1 MSDDARG
8 APDNPGVV
16 APPPLIYAGAL
27 ALGLVANKLYPM
39 AFLPRAVSRVLGLP
53 LIFGGLAIGLLGF
66 REMRRAETNVD
77 PYKPATA
84 IVTEGPYR
92 FTRNPL
98 YVGMTLVYSGI
109 TALFNAFP
117 AAMLLPLALAVM
129 RRGVIEREERY
140 LERKFG
146 DEYLAYKA
154 RVRRWL

>member
-1 MSDDARG
+1 VGRRTTPAWS
-8 APDNPGVV
+8 P
-16 APPPLIYAGAL
+16 PPPLIYAGAL
-27 ALGLVANKLYPM
+27 ALGLVANKVYPM

-53 LIFGGLAIGLLGF
+53 LIVGGLAIGLLSF

-77 PYKPATA
+77 PYKPASA
-84 IVTEGPYR
+84 IVTEEPYR

-117 AAMLLPLALAVM
+117 AAILFPLALAVM
-129 RRGVIEREERY
+129 RGGVIEREERY

>member
-16 APPPLIYAGAL
+16 APAPLIYAGAL
-27 ALGLVANKLYPM
+27 ALGLVANRLYPI
-39 AFLPRAVSRVLGLP
+39 AFLPREVSRVLGLP
-53 LIFGGLAIGLLGF
+53 LIFGGLAIWLRGF
-66 REMRRAETNVD
+66 REMRRADTNVD
-77 PYKPATA
+77 SYKPSTA
-84 IVTEGPYR
+84 IVTGRPYR

-98 YVGMTLVYSGI
+98 YVGMKLVYSGI
-109 TALFNAFP
+109 TALFNALP

-154 RVRRWL
+154 RARRWL

>member
-27 ALGLVANKLYPM
+27 VLGLVANKLYPM

-66 REMRRAETNVD
+66 REMRRAETYVD

-117 AAMLLPLALAVM
+117 AAMLLPLALTAM
-129 RRGVIEREERY
+129 RGGVIEREERY